1 MKNKK
6 ILILIIITL
15 FLYRLII
22 SFFIPQIMVGTYYSN
37 NKITILEGPSKF
49 GEKLIIYPNGTFNS
63 ETWGN
68 GKYEVVHSGIFSN
81 EIIFTYSD
89 QYGKAV
95 YHTNIV
101 TDFLGLN
108 PKISLNS
115 DLEFYFIKN

>member
-6 ILILIIITL
+6 LLILIIITL
-15 FLYRLII
+15 FFYRLII

-37 NKITILEGPSKF
+37 NKITILEGPSGF
-49 GEKLIIYPNGTFNS
+49 GEKLIINSNGTFNS

-81 EIIFTYSD
+81 DIIFKYSY
-89 QYGKAV
+89 QYGSAA
-95 YHTNIV
+95 YHTSIV
-101 TDFLGLN
+101 TNFLGLN

-115 DLEFYFIKN
+115 DLEYYFIKN